1 MSKTLLFT
9 LPLFVLVLLFD
20 LFRTVLTNA
29 AIKIELLGCCV
40 LLKPGYGQ
48 IDQLYIG
55 DLHETVE
62 IVLSVVAVVCV
73 KRQQRSISLGFR

>member
-1 MSKTLLFT
+1 MSETLLFT

-29 AIKIELLGCCV
+29 AIRIELLGCCV

-48 IDQLYIG
+48 IVQLNIG
-55 DLHETVE
+55 DLYYTLNSS
-62 IVLSVVAVVCV
+62 LSVVADACV
-73 KRQQRSISLGFR
+73 KRLQRRQR